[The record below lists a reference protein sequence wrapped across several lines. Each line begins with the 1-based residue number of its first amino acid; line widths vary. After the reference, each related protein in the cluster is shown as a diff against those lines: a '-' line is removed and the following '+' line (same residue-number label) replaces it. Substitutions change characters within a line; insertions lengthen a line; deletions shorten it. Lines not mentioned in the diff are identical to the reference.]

1 MAVAQ
6 IFLLA
11 LGSAVFPALL
21 AGAAVI
27 LSRDQPARLL
37 LAFWVGGLITS
48 ISSGLAILA
57 IFGEHAAALDHSS
70 KSLSPGNLVLA
81 GLAAMLLGFLVG
93 TKRGR
98 ALIDGWRKRR
108 KHPRRSE
115 RPKSDKAPWS
125 ERMLG
130 NGSVGVAFVAGAIL
144 NLPGPFYL
152 IALGDIGQGNYSPI
166 AELGLVLFFN
176 VIMLL
181 MVEVPMIGY
190 LFNPEATDRRVGQF
204 AAWLNRNGMRII
216 GTIATLWGASLLL
229 KGLHDILG

>member
-1 MAVAQ
+1 MAQ

-11 LGSAVFPALL
+11 LGSSVFPALL

-27 LSRDQPARLL
+27 LSRDKPARLL
-37 LAFWVGGLITS
+37 LAFWIGGLMTS

-57 IFGEHAAALDHSS
+57 IFGEHAAALDHGS
-70 KSLSPGNLVLA
+70 KSLSPANLLLA
-81 GLAAMLLGFLVG
+81 GIAAIVLGLLVG

-108 KHPRRSE
+108 KHSRSSGK
-115 RPKSDKAPWS
+115 PKTDKAPWS

-130 NGSVGVAFVAGAIL
+130 NGSVGVAFIAGAIL

-152 IALGDIGQGNYSPI
+152 IALGDIGQGQYSPA
-166 AELGLVLFFN
+166 AELGLIIFFN

-190 LFNPEATDRRVGQF
+190 MFNPEATDRRVGQF
-204 AAWLNRNGMRII
+204 AAWLNRNGLKII
-216 GTIATLWGASLLL
+216 AALAGIWGISLIAKGVHDLLT
-229 KGLHDILG
+229 

>member
-1 MAVAQ
+1 VAQ

-27 LSRDQPARLL
+27 LSRDKPARLL
-37 LAFWVGGLITS
+37 LAFWIGGLMTS
-48 ISSGLAILA
+48 ISSGIAILV
-57 IFGEHAAALDHSS
+57 IFGEHAAALDHGS
-70 KSLSPGNLVLA
+70 KSLSPVNLVLA
-81 GLAAMLLGFLVG
+81 GIAAILLGTLVG

-98 ALIDGWRKRR
+98 ALLDGWRQRR
-108 KHPRRSE
+108 KHSRGSE
-115 RPKSDKAPWS
+115 KPKTDKAPWS

-152 IALGDIGQGNYSPI
+152 IALGDIGQADYSQL
-166 AELGLVLFFN
+166 AELGLILFFN

-190 LFNPEATDRRVGQF
+190 LFSPEATDRRVGQF
-204 AAWLNRNGMRII
+204 AAWLNRNGMRIV
-216 GTIATLWGASLLL
+216 GTIATLWGASLLG
-229 KGLHDILG
+229 KGLRDILG

>member
-1 MAVAQ
+1 VAQ

-11 LGSAVFPALL
+11 LGSSVFPALL

-27 LSRDQPARLL
+27 LSRDKPARLL
-37 LAFWVGGLITS
+37 LAFWIGGLITS
-48 ISSGLAILA
+48 IGSGLAILA
-57 IFGEHAAALDHSS
+57 VFGEHAAALDHSS

-81 GLAAMLLGFLVG
+81 GIAAMVLGFLVG

-98 ALIDGWRKRR
+98 ALIDGWRRRR
-108 KHPRRSE
+108 KHSRKSE
-115 RPKSDKAPWS
+115 KPKSDKAPWS

-152 IALGDIGQGNYSPI
+152 IALGDIGQGHYSPL
-166 AELGLVLFFN
+166 AELGLVIFFN

-181 MVEVPMIGY
+181 MVEVPMVGY

-216 GTIATLWGASLLL
+216 GTIATLWGASLLA